1 VGRVSRVI
9 ARLAAVSAVA
19 GLALLA
25 SGAASPRAAQGA
37 GCPRAAL
44 PLAGSN
50 PIGPAVIAALRRV
63 PTRDRP
69 QVTTARIAI
78 YDDNRGPQVKTQCGQ
93 RTLTRTVIVYVTRR
107 AYLPAQSASQGV
119 YFVARFPSGYSVW
132 QVAH

>member
-1 VGRVSRVI
+1 M
-9 ARLAAVSAVA
+9 ARLIAVSAVA

-25 SGAASPRAAQGA
+25 SGAASPLAVQAA

-44 PLAGSN
+44 LLSAPN
-50 PIGPAVIAALRRV
+50 PVGPAIAAALRRV
-63 PTRDRP
+63 PARDRP

-93 RTLTRTVIVYVTRR
+93 RGLRRTVIVYITRR

-119 YFVARFPSGYSVW
+119 YFVSRFATGYRVW